1 MIASKRPRATSA
13 VGLGKSPLLRC
24 SWCILDVI
32 MSVHIYKKKR
42 RLFPSYY
49 KYWERSCPSKA
60 CGLKKRG

>member
-32 MSVHIYKKKR
+32 MSVHIYKKKEGCSLPTISIGSVVVQV
-42 RLFPSYY
+42 RLVD
-49 KYWERSCPSKA
+49 
-60 CGLKKRG
+60 